1 MTPTS
6 GYIYLDNILSIHK
19 YSGLL
24 ENVCV
29 CVCVCVYERGEGERE
44 STCVYMCVYIS
55 EVLNLAEISVI
66 RMIVMFFNWKIAL

>member
-6 GYIYLDNILSIHK
+6 GYIYLDNILIIHK

-29 CVCVCVYERGEGERE
+29 CVCVYEREGGGERE

-66 RMIVMFFNWKIAL
+66 RIIVMFFNWKIAL